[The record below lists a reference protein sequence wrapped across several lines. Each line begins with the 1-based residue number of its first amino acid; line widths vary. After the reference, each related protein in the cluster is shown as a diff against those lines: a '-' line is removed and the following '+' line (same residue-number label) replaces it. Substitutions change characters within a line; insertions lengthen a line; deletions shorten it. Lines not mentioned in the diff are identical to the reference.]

1 MEDQPRMID
10 FTVTV
15 TPGII
20 DDSTVKVIGLD
31 LAREAFAKQVEA
43 IRKAFQPTLDAMKMI
58 SDLECATSLRKRRSH
73 RHYCQVRAES
83 IYGLKP
89 TLAEV
94 AAQWVKRTTD
104 IQDPIDQ
111 LQSSSLHCHGPPS
124 RLVSKLSHFPLTHTC
139 GLRNGEPQR

>member
-1 MEDQPRMID
+1 MND

-31 LAREAFAKQVEA
+31 LARDAFAKQVEA

-58 SDLECATSLRKRRSH
+58 SNLECATSLRKRRSH
-73 RHYCQVRAES
+73 RHYCQVRAKS

-94 AAQWVKRTTD
+94 AAQWAEKTTD
-104 IQDPIDQ
+104 IQDPLDQ

-124 RLVSKLSHFPLTHTC
+124 RLVSKLSYFPLTHAC
-139 GLRNGEPQR
+139 GQGQGRPSR

>member
-1 MEDQPRMID
+1 MPE
-10 FTVTV
+10 
-15 TPGII
+15 II
-20 DDSTVKVIGLD
+20 GDSTVKVIGAN
-31 LAREAFAKQVEA
+31 LARDAFAKQVEA

-58 SDLECATSLRKRRSH
+58 SNLECATSLRKRRSH

-94 AAQWVKRTTD
+94 AAQWAEKTTD
-104 IQDPIDQ
+104 IQDPLDQ

-124 RLVSKLSHFPLTHTC
+124 RLVREHSTFFYSYAPV
-139 GLRNGEPQR
+139 GRRNGEPQR

>member
-1 MEDQPRMID
+1 MND
-10 FTVTV
+10 FTVTI

-20 DDSTVKVIGLD
+20 DDSTVKVIGAH
-31 LAREAFAKQVEA
+31 LARDAFKKQAEAMASIFRNLPQSAFATA
-43 IRKAFQPTLDAMKMI
+43 LNRRK
-58 SDLECATSLRKRRSH
+58 SH
-73 RHYCQVRAES
+73 RDYCQVRAES

-94 AAQWVKRTTD
+94 AALWAEKTTD

-111 LQSSSLHCHGPPS
+111 LQSSSLRCHGPPS
-124 RLVSKLSHFPLTHTC
+124 RLVSKLSYFPLTHTC